1 MRFWNLPFSLTLLET
16 WLFLSSPSLNFK
28 PLISSPSYLEL
39 TECSTYLVL
48 GTLPRL
54 SQIIS
59 FNPQIHPHKMGTITV
74 SIFSREYQNT
84 EEVGDLS
91 KVTHPGQGLESSS
104 LLLEPMLLT
113 ERLHGTSVLN
123 PGITE
128 LSLGWQ
134 MLGTQNTIPP
144 SVSMADIIN
153 WSQHFSSW
161 GSLLDAT
168 VFPNLIK

>member
-1 MRFWNLPFSLTLLET
+1 
-16 WLFLSSPSLNFK
+16 
-28 PLISSPSYLEL
+28 
-39 TECSTYLVL
+39 
-48 GTLPRL
+48 
-54 SQIIS
+54 
-59 FNPQIHPHKMGTITV
+59 MGTITV

-84 EEVGDLS
+84 EQVGDLS

-104 LLLEPMLLT
+104 LLLERMLLT

-153 WSQHFSSW
+153 
-161 GSLLDAT
+161 
-168 VFPNLIK
+168 